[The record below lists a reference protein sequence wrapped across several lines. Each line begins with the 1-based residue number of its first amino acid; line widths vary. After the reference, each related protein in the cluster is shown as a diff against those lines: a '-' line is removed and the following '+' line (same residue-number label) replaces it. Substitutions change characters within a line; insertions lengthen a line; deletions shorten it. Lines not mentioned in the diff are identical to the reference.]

1 MRPTPNDISALR
13 RLLDDEYLPDWAAGF
28 VESLHQW
35 RGAWTEKQANKFDE
49 LIEET
54 YG

>member
-13 RLLDDEYLPDWAAGF
+13 RLLDDEYLSDRSAEF

-35 RGAWTEKQANKFDE
+35 RGGVDGKTSE
-49 LIEET
+49 
-54 YG
+54 